1 MLQLGI
7 TALTSYLFD
16 DLEVAARQANLGGRV
31 RRGEPLARHTSLRVG
46 GPADFYV
53 KADTVEDVI
62 GWVRLAKSHEL
73 PVLALGHGSNVLVS
87 DLGVRGVVIE
97 IACNRHT
104 LRLTDTQ
111 HLALSNLQSPVSSL
125 QSPVSSSGVVT
136 ADAGVSLPAL
146 AYQLAKQGW
155 GGFEQA
161 IGIPGSVGA
170 CVVNN
175 AGAHGWSM
183 EDSVLNALVLG
194 PQGDVYTLPNVD
206 LAFEYRG
213 SRFKHQPPTE
223 REIVLRVDLAVHR
236 EDVETLKARMAE
248 YTAHRRRTQPTDPS
262 IGSMFKNPPGD
273 YAGRLIDAAGLK
285 GYRVGQ
291 AQISTKH
298 ANFFINL
305 GGATAADITGLIH
318 TARTTVREKFGI
330 SLELEIEPLGDWG
343 EDA

>member
-7 TALTSYLFD
+7 TALTNYLLD
-16 DLEVAARQANLGGRV
+16 DLEAAATRAGLGGRV

-46 GPADFYV
+46 GPADLYV
-53 KADTVEDVI
+53 KADTIEVAV
-62 GWVRLAKSHEL
+62 GWIRLAREREL
-73 PVLALGHGSNVLVS
+73 PLLILGHGTNVLVS
-87 DLGVRGVVIE
+87 DRGVRGVVVE
-97 IACNRHT
+97 LACTAHS
-104 LRLTDTQ
+104 LRVLDAPQFFPTAHDETIT
-111 HLALSNLQSPVSSL
+111 AE
-125 QSPVSSSGVVT
+125 GIVT
-136 ADAGVSLPAL
+136 AEAGVSLPAL

-161 IGIPGSVGA
+161 IGIPGAVGA

-183 EDSVLNALVLG
+183 EDSTLSVLVLG
-194 PQGDVYTLPNVD
+194 PQGDMYELPASD
-206 LAFEYRG
+206 LAFEYRS
-213 SRFKHQPPTE
+213 SRFKHQPHQE
-223 REIVLRVDLAVHR
+223 REVVLRADLAVQR
-236 EDVETLKARMAE
+236 AEPAELQARMAE
-248 YTAHRRRTQPTDPS
+248 DTSHRRRTQPTDPS

-291 AQISTKH
+291 AEISPKH

-305 GGATAADITGLIH
+305 GGATAADVAGLIQA
-318 TARTTVREKFGI
+318 ARSTVREKYGI

-343 EDA
+343 EED

>member
-7 TALTSYLFD
+7 TALTNYLLD
-16 DLEVAARQANLGGRV
+16 DLEASATRAGLGGRV

-46 GPADFYV
+46 GPADLYV
-53 KADTVEDVI
+53 KADTIDDVV
-62 GWVRLAKSHEL
+62 GWIKLAREREL
-73 PVLALGHGSNVLVS
+73 PLLILGHGSNVLVS
-87 DLGVRGVVIE
+87 DRGVRGVVVE
-97 IACNRHT
+97 IACAGHS
-104 LRLTDTQ
+104 LRVLDATQ
-111 HLALSNLQSPVSSL
+111 PFPTAHGATITADAI
-125 QSPVSSSGVVT
+125 VT
-136 ADAGVSLPAL
+136 AEAGVSLPAL

-161 IGIPGSVGA
+161 IGIPGAVGA

-183 EDSVLNALVLG
+183 EDSTLSVLVLG
-194 PQGDVYTLPNVD
+194 PQGDVYDLPAPD

-213 SRFKHQPPTE
+213 SRFKHQPHQE
-223 REIVLRVDLAVHR
+223 REVVLRADLAVQR
-236 EDVETLKARMAE
+236 ADPAQLQARMAE
-248 YTAHRRRTQPTDPS
+248 YTAHRRRSQPTDPS

-291 AQISTKH
+291 AEISAKH
-298 ANFFINL
+298 ANFFVNL
-305 GGATAADITGLIH
+305 GGATATDVAGLIQA
-318 TARTTVREKFGI
+318 ARSTVREKYGI

-343 EDA
+343 DED